1 MPAKVASPVQLR
13 AYDRLQGPSLQVT
26 RILAVRHGETA
37 WNRDTRIQGHT
48 DIELN
53 EHGRWQAVRLADAL
67 RDEPIDA
74 CYASDLL
81 RALETAQAVARTR
94 GQTVTTH
101 TGLRERCFGRFE
113 GHTWTE
119 LEHRFPEESLA
130 WRKRVPDFAP
140 AGGESLLQLEAR
152 VVSTVQEIAARHPGE
167 QILMVAHGGVLDILY
182 RAATRLGLQAPR
194 SWELT
199 NTAIN
204 RLLWS
209 PEGLS
214 LVGWA
219 DAAHLQSEHGKT
231 LDERHA

>member
-1 MPAKVASPVQLR
+1 
-13 AYDRLQGPSLQVT
+13 LQVT

-53 EHGRWQAVRLADAL
+53 EHGRWQAARLADAL
-67 RDEPIDA
+67 REETIA
-74 CYASDLL
+74 AVYASDLL
-81 RALETAQAVARTR
+81 RAHETAQAVARTR
-94 GQTVTTH
+94 GQSVTPH

-113 GHTWTE
+113 GHTWSE
-119 LEHRFPEESLA
+119 LELRFPEESLA

-152 VVSTVQEIAARHPGE
+152 VVSTVQEIAVRHPGE

-204 RLLWS
+204 RLLWT

-219 DAAHLQSEHGKT
+219 DTGHLQTPSAPA